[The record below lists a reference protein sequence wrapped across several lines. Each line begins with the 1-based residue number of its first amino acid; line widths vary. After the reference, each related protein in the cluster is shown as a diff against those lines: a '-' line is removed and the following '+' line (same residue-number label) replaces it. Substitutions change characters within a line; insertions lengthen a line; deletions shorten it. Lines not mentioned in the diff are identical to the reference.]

1 MSAISAHRRSL
12 LRGLAARRL
21 LDPSPRAV
29 ERLESAIAAAI
40 FAEHWSAA
48 KGLLVFRRELSGQ
61 LRDSD
66 EMRASLTRMAHNLDI
81 VQRQRLEP
89 DGPAPTV
96 GAVEGNR

>member
-1 MSAISAHRRSL
+1 M
-12 LRGLAARRL
+12 
-21 LDPSPRAV
+21 

-89 DGPAPTV
+89 DGPAPTD
-96 GAVEGNR
+96 GGVEGNR